1 MRVRLFMATQWVGL
15 GHGEV
20 RKTSDRFGK
29 IISIVC

>member
-20 RKTSDRFGK
+20 RKTLDRFGK
-29 IISIVC
+29 IIAMVC